1 MNTIEFY
8 FQENL
13 DNYINQERLDLIMIY
28 LAFEQKVVLNI
39 DYRNSTEFNK
49 EAQES
54 KLADYL
60 CDKNISIYLRERAA
74 SQHES
79 KIVIRCAN

>member
-39 DYRNSTEFNK
+39 DYRNSAEFNK

-60 CDKNISIYLRERAA
+60 SDKNISIYLRERTV

>member
-39 DYRNSTEFNK
+39 DYRNSAEFNK

-54 KLADYL
+54 K
-60 CDKNISIYLRERAA
+60 
-74 SQHES
+74 
-79 KIVIRCAN
+79 